1 MCEINLKINPK
12 VVNANRLESVTNLL
26 VTGWINFIVKRLTP
40 EVEKTIKNIFTPFL
54 FL

>member
-26 VTGWINFIVKRLTP
+26 VTGKDNKEYLYT
-40 EVEKTIKNIFTPFL
+40 L
-54 FL
+54 FVSPSLKL